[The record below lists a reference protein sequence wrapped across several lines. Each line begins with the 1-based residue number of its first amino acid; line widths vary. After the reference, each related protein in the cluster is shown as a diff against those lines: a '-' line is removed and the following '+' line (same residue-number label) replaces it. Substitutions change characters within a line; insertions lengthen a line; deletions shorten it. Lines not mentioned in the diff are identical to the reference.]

1 MLVRDISDTRDP
13 MLESTNAN
21 QVVVAELVEQLLP
34 IQEVRGSNPKVI
46 LNNYLLSNCIEKTK
60 IKKKDDWNS

>member
-13 MLESTNAN
+13 MLVSTNAN

>member
-13 MLESTNAN
+13 MLVSTNAN

-60 IKKKDDWNS
+60 IKKKDEWKS